1 MQTTTQGGMPATIN
15 KRLITYNMS

>member
-15 KRLITYNMS
+15 KRLITYNIS

>member
-15 KRLITYNMS
+15 KQLITYNMS